1 MQCIAQANSH
11 WLHHH
16 PHRERETERQR
27 DGEKKS
33 TYFRAIMCITVG
45 VYVPKNTTICTWC
58 VRFNPT
64 DCMQELRISEWH
76 SDNVLNMILPLYENT
91 AHSHSHT
98 SNRRGE
104 VHAAILLLSF
114 SSLDGWQKLSDW
126 ITFFFNEI
134 FASFRNRTYINYSLD
149 ESTWSSSLS
158 QLYHRL
164 DDYVRKSRK
173 FVFANMINNFEPQFQ
188 NDLWILL
195 HKIMVNKG
203 ELLKWNETDF
213 KLDFWHFLWH
223 EI

>member
-1 MQCIAQANSH
+1 MTQRQCAEHDFATLWKYRTLALAHI
-11 WLHHH
+11 
-16 PHRERETERQR
+16 
-27 DGEKKS
+27 KS
-33 TYFRAIMCITVG
+33 TGRSAC
-45 VYVPKNTTICTWC
+45 
-58 VRFNPT
+58 
-64 DCMQELRISEWH
+64 
-76 SDNVLNMILPLYENT
+76 SDSSAFFFFSRWLTKIIWLNYI
-91 AHSHSHT
+91 
-98 SNRRGE
+98 
-104 VHAAILLLSF
+104 
-114 SSLDGWQKLSDW
+114 
-126 ITFFFNEI
+126 FFFNEI